1 MNEIADNLESVQK
14 VFVFIEID
22 LQAIGSVEDYQG
34 VLDSMKDLD
43 DTLQVINI
51 MISLILQ
58 EMDMTLETGLADDDE
73 LGDYMNELDELIVQD
88 LNLPEVPK
96 TEVLPSVPTIQH
108 TVEKKEERVAELEE

>member
-73 LGDYMNELDELIVQD
+73 LGDYMNELDEEFLKQ
-88 LNLPEVPK
+88 NGF
-96 TEVLPSVPTIQH
+96 S
-108 TVEKKEERVAELEE
+108 KEEIEDGVGEITKAYDSEGIYNNIL